1 MKGNLWWRLSIVFL
15 LAGCDKELMI
25 LPVENLKIEYGEKL
39 DKTKLFYTKDSDE
52 NVKVSRVDGFD
63 EKKIGKQKLA
73 VTFTDGSR
81 KVQKDI
87 EVIVEDTKKPVIELK
102 KIQLLLL

>member
-1 MKGNLWWRLSIVFL
+1 M
-15 LAGCDKELMI
+15 
-25 LPVENLKIEYGEKL
+25 

-102 KIQLLLL
+102 KDSITVT